1 MAVSDES
8 NAGLSHEQ
16 RRSPRFRYFG
26 AIFLSWI
33 GPHGKNHV
41 IGRCLD
47 ISEGG
52 LGIEIATRISVNTEV
67 TVRAEWANLDSTAT
81 VRHLAQRAG
90 VFHLGLELK
99 QRFPPEVVTKLVA
112 QGSNEDKSR
121 KF

>member
-8 NAGLSHEQ
+8 RAAARYEQ

-33 GPHGKNHV
+33 GPRGKNHV
-41 IGRCLD
+41 MGRCLD

-52 LGIEIATRISVNTEV
+52 LGVEIASRISVDTVV

-81 VRHLAQRAG
+81 VRHITQRVG
-90 VFHLGLELK
+90 VFQLGLELK
-99 QRFPPEVVTKLVA
+99 QPLPPEVVKKLVA
-112 QGSNEDKSR
+112 PGSEENKSPA
-121 KF
+121 